1 MAWTAPR
8 TWVVSELVTAAL
20 MNTHI
25 RDQFDYLKGNAG
37 AVVISDTLQATK
49 LGLGVAPS
57 ASYTAYILGNLP
69 MRLEQTSSGIDYLD
83 LNNTAAAGN
92 RWALRIRDLAEGDF
106 GIRDVTAGAYRLYIT
121 STGNVG
127 LGIATPTN
135 KLHVKG
141 SIVNWVFW
149 EGDAIDG
156 TARTVLANSSALYA
170 QAGFAITRPSNGAT
184 PNVLS
189 LNATSLAGTT
199 LYSVAGDQ
207 CLLTAGSGGY
217 IVQRTSG
224 SLTYKV
230 ALVLMTI

>member
-1 MAWTAPR
+1 MGWVAPA
-8 TWVVSELVTAAL
+8 TYSVSEIVLASKL
-20 MNTHI
+20 NTHI
-25 RDQFDYLKGNAG
+25 RDNLLYLKGNAG
-37 AVVISDTLQATK
+37 VVTIEDQLTLLKASGDAILRIESQAT
-49 LGLGVAPS
+49 GSVAPYIQLKRNTTGS
-57 ASYTAYILGNLP
+57 VREWWVGMGINADDSYSIY
-69 MRLEQTSSGIDYLD
+69 DV
-83 LNNTAAAGN
+83 TAAAF
-92 RWALRIRDLAEGDF
+92 RMHI
-106 GIRDVTAGAYRLYIT
+106 TAA
-121 STGNVG
+121 GNVG

-135 KLHVKG
+135 RLHVKG

-189 LNATSLAGTT
+189 LNATSLLGAT
-199 LYSVAGDQ
+199 LYSVASDQ

-230 ALVLMTI
+230 ALVFMTL